1 MLELKSKSTQGTTIT
16 EIVKKLGNEQPINKN
31 RKKK

>member
-1 MLELKSKSTQGTTIT
+1 MLELKSTQGTTIT
-16 EIVKKLGNEQPINKN
+16 EIVKKVQPINKN

>member
-16 EIVKKLGNEQPINKN
+16 EIVKKIQPINKN

>member
-1 MLELKSKSTQGTTIT
+1 MELKSTQGTTINQ
-16 EIVKKLGNEQPINKN
+16 IVKKLGNEQPINKN

>member
-16 EIVKKLGNEQPINKN
+16 EIIRKENNKN

>member
-16 EIVKKLGNEQPINKN
+16 EIVKKAQPINKN